1 MPTLTE
7 RERQE
12 KLLLSGVFPR
22 TIASRRASGK
32 RPCQLNLSL
41 RGIAPC
47 YQNVEGGEEFG
58 WRGRGQPLLALFSR
72 HVRTE
77 QPVAELDAARP
88 WVAMPAGESGGV
100 PQIGGEVSPRLGGP
114 PLPQCKLCRVEVP
127 RHERGVEGDRP
138 GERLQRMLRDI
149 ATAHRPVYTRFAE
162 LVPNF
167 GVVRIQPRRSF
178 ERRKETGTM
187 LPPTGLR
194 RILVQGFEQR
204 LRGDQQAL
212 PGWQCVVQPA
222 GPQQVHARQRVSG
235 EGAPL
240 SDLSESPP
248 AQTEGAVQLDGPLVR
263 GYGRVGLPL
272 TIEPLSLQEGF
283 ERRERARAERRSPH
297 RRNGARPG
305 QLTQE
310 TERDRIDEPIHPQR
324 GASQLGL
331 SHRVP
336 RVDVVQRRRQLHRV
350 RAAADEGSEHRQPG
364 SGAPRDLARRRG
376 IGRSPPAA

>member
-22 TIASRRASGK
+22 TIASRRASGE
-32 RPCQLNLSL
+32 RPCQSNFSL

-58 WRGRGQPLLALFSR
+58 WRGRGQPLLALFSGR
-72 HVRTE
+72 VRTE

-114 PLPQCKLCRVEVP
+114 PQPQCKLCRVEVP

-167 GVVRIQPRRSF
+167 GVVRIQPCCSFQRR
-178 ERRKETGTM
+178 EETGTM
-187 LPPTGLR
+187 LPPDGLR

-204 LRGDQQAL
+204 LRRDQQAF
-212 PGWQCVVQPA
+212 PGRQSVVQPA
-222 GPQQVHARQRVSG
+222 GPQQVHAGQRVTG
-235 EGAPL
+235 ERAPL
-240 SDLSESPP
+240 RDLSESPP
-248 AQTEGAVQLDGPLVR
+248 AEAKGAVQLDRPLVG
-263 GYGRVGLPL
+263 GYRRVGLPL
-272 TIEPLSLQEGF
+272 PIEPLSLQKGLQ
-283 ERRERARAERRSPH
+283 RRHRARAERRPPH
-297 RRNGARPG
+297 R
-305 QLTQE
+305 
-310 TERDRIDEPIHPQR
+310 
-324 GASQLGL
+324 
-331 SHRVP
+331 
-336 RVDVVQRRRQLHRV
+336 
-350 RAAADEGSEHRQPG
+350 
-364 SGAPRDLARRRG
+364 
-376 IGRSPPAA
+376 

>member
-12 KLLLSGVFPR
+12 KLLRRGVLPR
-22 TIASRRASGK
+22 TIASRRASGE

-58 WRGRGQPLLALFSR
+58 WRGRGQPWLALFSS

-138 GERLQRMLRDI
+138 GERLQRIVRGI
-149 ATAHRPVYTRFAE
+149 ATAHRPVYTRFTE
-162 LVPNF
+162 LVPNL

-178 ERRKETGTM
+178 ERREETGTM

-212 PGWQCVVQPA
+212 PGRQSVVQPA
-222 GPQQVHARQRVSG
+222 GPQQVHAGQRVPR

-240 SDLSESPP
+240 RDLSQSPP
-248 AQTEGAVQLDGPLVR
+248 AQAEGAVQLDGPLVG

-272 TIEPLSLQEGF
+272 PIEPLSLQEGF
-283 ERRERARAERRSPH
+283 ERRERARAERGSPH
-297 RRNGARPG
+297 RGNGARTS
-305 QLTQE
+305 QLAQE
-310 TERDRIDEPIHPQR
+310 ANRDGIDEPVHAR
-324 GASQLGL
+324 GGASQLY
-331 SHRVP
+331 
-336 RVDVVQRRRQLHRV
+336 
-350 RAAADEGSEHRQPG
+350 
-364 SGAPRDLARRRG
+364 LAHG
-376 IGRSPPAA
+376 